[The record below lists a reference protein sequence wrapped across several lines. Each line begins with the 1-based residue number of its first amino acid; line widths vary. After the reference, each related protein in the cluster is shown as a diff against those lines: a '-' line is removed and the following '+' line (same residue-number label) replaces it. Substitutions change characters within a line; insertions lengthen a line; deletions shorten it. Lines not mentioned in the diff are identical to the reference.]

1 MHFFYCHYKIMKL
14 TKTKLFLMT
23 HSQLVSLAENKKINV
38 LNSLGTY
45 LPHVTLQTLI
55 WDKYMLDNN
64 ITEIEKNSRDL
75 QSSWYVLH
83 CINGQEVTVMNKIN
97 SLINSNSIDNK
108 NKLIDAGYIDRHF
121 RLHDYILDVGFPR
134 EYDLVANKQD
144 QSYNTY
150 VFVEID
156 VIRGNDLFTGQQIFN
171 QVFLPLLQHIEGVK
185 NFVGT
190 YEKVVGLRRTEMNKR
205 EKLSR
210 KQVEKIKPS
219 KLHEQDYLNIE
230 RSHSSFSY
238 YEDKLFNIGD
248 VCWFTPD
255 LTKQHNK
262 HLVKVVKVLTYDK
275 FQVVNQLGHKYAVS
289 VNNLQLAKDEFKQQE
304 NKNLVVCSKVKPLR
318 HKLPTLTKL
327 DKREDKRELND
338 SSASNIMQ
346 IVKPVVVNKVTRLPD
361 ITTPLNLYRQTS
373 ASR

>member
-1 MHFFYCHYKIMKL
+1 
-14 TKTKLFLMT
+14 MT

-190 YEKVVGLRRTEMNKR
+190 YEKVKGLRRTEIIRMNKR
-205 EKLSR
+205 EKVSR

-219 KLHEQDYLNIE
+219 KLPESDYLNIE

-238 YEDKLFNIGD
+238 YEEKLLDIGD
-248 VCWFTPD
+248 VCWFAPD
-255 LTKQHNK
+255 LSKPHNK

-275 FQVVNQLGHKYAVS
+275 VQVVNQLGHKYSVS
-289 VNNLQLAKDEFKQQE
+289 VNNLWLSGANFVMQDQ
-304 NKNLVVCSKVKPLR
+304 NLVIASKVKP
-318 HKLPTLTKL
+318 TTT
-327 DKREDKRELND
+327 N
-338 SSASNIMQ
+338 
-346 IVKPVVVNKVTRLPD
+346 KPVKSTKTTQTLVKVIKPVTVTKVTRLPD
-361 ITTPLNLYRQTS
+361 ITTPINLYRQTS
-373 ASR
+373 VSR